1 MRNCAPLLLFV
12 MSFDAARVQKE
23 LVEIDRDKASGVSV
37 EIMGDNLAHLTGFVK
52 GARTDWETL
61 TTRGHVERVL
71 ARCLYKCCG
80 LPAAG

>member
-1 MRNCAPLLLFV
+1 

-52 GARTDWETL
+52 GA
-61 TTRGHVERVL
+61 
-71 ARCLYKCCG
+71 
-80 LPAAG
+80 